1 VEHHQ
6 YIPMSIIQGH
16 RIPKTG
22 LALLFV
28 SALLLAACLLS
39 AGCTSSPGGAQL
51 NDTVRVHY
59 NVSVQGGQVFESSLN
74 GTPIEFTI
82 GSGKMIP
89 GFEQGVIGMK
99 PGETK
104 RVTIT
109 PENAYG
115 PVNASLIQTIP
126 RTGQLATMDL
136 KPGYIQYTTQD
147 GRTGRVLITNVTST
161 TITVDEN
168 HPLAGKTLVFDIT
181 LVEIVKKPS

>member
-1 VEHHQ
+1 VDHHQ
-6 YIPMSIIQGH
+6 YIGMSISHGN
-16 RIPKTG
+16 RIPKNG

-28 SALLLAACLLS
+28 SVLLLAACVIS
-39 AGCTSSPGGAQL
+39 AGCTSAPAGAQV

-59 NVSVQGGQVFESSLN
+59 NVSVQGGQVFESNMN

-82 GSGKMIP
+82 GSGQMIR
-89 GFEQGVIGMK
+89 GFERGVIGMV

-104 RVTIT
+104 QVIIP
-109 PENAYG
+109 PEDAYG

-136 KPGYIQYTTQD
+136 SPGYIQYTTQD
-147 GRTGRVLITNVTST
+147 GQTGQVLILNVTDT

-168 HPLAGKTLVFDIT
+168 HPLAGKTLVFNIN
-181 LVEIVKKPS
+181 LVEILKKPS

>member
-1 VEHHQ
+1 MN
-6 YIPMSIIQGH
+6 ISQGN

-28 SALLLAACLLS
+28 SALLLTTCVLLT
-39 AGCTSSPGGAQL
+39 GCTSAPVGAQL

-59 NVSVQGGQVFESSLN
+59 NVSVQGGQVFESSQN

-82 GSGKMIP
+82 GSGKMIR
-89 GFEQGVIGMK
+89 GFEKGVTGMV

-104 RVTIT
+104 QVIIP
-109 PENAYG
+109 PEDAYG
-115 PVNASLIQTIP
+115 AVNGSLIQTIP

-136 KPGYIQYTTQD
+136 KPGYIQYTTKD
-147 GRTGRVLITNVTST
+147 GQTGQVLLRNVTNT

-168 HPLAGKTLVFDIT
+168 HPLAGKTLVFNIT